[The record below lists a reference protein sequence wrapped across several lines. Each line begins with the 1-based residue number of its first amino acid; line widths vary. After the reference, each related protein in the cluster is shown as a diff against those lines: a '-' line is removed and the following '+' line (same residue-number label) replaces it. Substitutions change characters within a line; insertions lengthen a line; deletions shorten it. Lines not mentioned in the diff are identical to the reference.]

1 MYLQA
6 PDQEALCYKDCYE
19 EQEQK
24 YCCKVIMPMR
34 DSLQVLESMTDLEC
48 VQAPNQEALCYKDR
62 YEEWEQKYC
71 CKVITS
77 TRDTFQDMF
86 DDDNT
91 LAYEPESTAAVIL
104 CGSDEEAEAA
114 AFQVRKFSLKGNHS
128 HCWGEVLLCAQ
139 WHIRSQRAPV
149 AVGRACSKEGISK
162 WPYMDST
169 GALALNIISTGV
181 ATRVLGP

>member
-1 MYLQA
+1 MGTAKSGLALYEARLNSNSSAASGCMKCSSLKWIYLQA
-6 PDQEALCYKDCYE
+6 PNQEALCYKDCYE

-24 YCCKVIMPMR
+24 YCCKVIVPMR
-34 DSLQVLESMTDLEC
+34 DSLQVFEPITDLEC
-48 VQAPNQEALCYKDR
+48 VQGPNQEALCYKDR

-114 AFQVRKFSLKGNHS
+114 ALEVSKISLKGNHS
-128 HCWGEVLLCAQ
+128 HCWGEV
-139 WHIRSQRAPV
+139 P
-149 AVGRACSKEGISK
+149 
-162 WPYMDST
+162 
-169 GALALNIISTGV
+169 
-181 ATRVLGP
+181 

>member
-1 MYLQA
+1 
-6 PDQEALCYKDCYE
+6 
-19 EQEQK
+19 
-24 YCCKVIMPMR
+24 
-34 DSLQVLESMTDLEC
+34 MTVLEC

-114 AFQVRKFSLKGNHS
+114 ALEVSKFSLKGITHTARGRS
-128 HCWGEVLLCAQ
+128 LDVLNGTFAVKGPQ
-139 WHIRSQRAPV
+139 WLS
-149 AVGRACSKEGISK
+149 
-162 WPYMDST
+162 
-169 GALALNIISTGV
+169 
-181 ATRVLGP
+181 LGG